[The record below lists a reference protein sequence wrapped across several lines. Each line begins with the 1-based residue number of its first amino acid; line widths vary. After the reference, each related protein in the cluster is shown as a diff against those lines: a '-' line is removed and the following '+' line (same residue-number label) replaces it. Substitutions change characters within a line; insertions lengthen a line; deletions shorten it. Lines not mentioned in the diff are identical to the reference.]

1 MYRLFFLRWFPQ
13 KWRNSEMAKVIS
25 ETVKLISEDLKPTFW
40 IHITDFCT
48 IYIIKWYWLIL
59 KYQISTEKRSKE
71 AKKHFQIV
79 KTELYK
85 AKLHFKI
92 VKTHFKNT
100 KTHFGKAKTHFD
112 GILLWCPW
120 LDFGQKSLGYEI
132 NMYACC
138 RDFCPLQPYVNN
150 FCIQILWELFWWLDK
165 LVTREMSLASCS
177 QVTWHNVPNA
187 HAPKDW

>member
-48 IYIIKWYWLIL
+48 IYIIKWCWLIL
-59 KYQISTEKRSKE
+59 KYQISTEKQSKE
-71 AKKHFQIV
+71 AKKHCQIV

-112 GILLWCPW
+112 GILLRCPW
-120 LDFGQKSLGYEI
+120 LDFGQKSLGYDTSTHLLTPLEVAWPI
-132 NMYACC
+132 LFAIKLRSLEFALC
-138 RDFCPLQPYVNN
+138 RAG
-150 FCIQILWELFWWLDK
+150 WLIYIEK
-165 LVTREMSLASCS
+165 LNS
-177 QVTWHNVPNA
+177 
-187 HAPKDW
+187 

>member
-1 MYRLFFLRWFPQ
+1 MFLVRIF
-13 KWRNSEMAKVIS
+13 STME
-25 ETVKLISEDLKPTFW
+25 
-40 IHITDFCT
+40 C

-59 KYQISTEKRSKE
+59 KYQISTEKWSKE
-71 AKKHFQIV
+71 AKKHCQIV

-100 KTHFGKAKTHFD
+100 KTHFGKAKTHFGKAKTHFD
-112 GILLWCPW
+112 RILLRCPW

-132 NMYACC
+132 NMFARC